1 MDRIRIVALG
11 GQDEFFK
18 ACTVVEINDDIF
30 VVECGLR
37 LPDVTKPGIDYIIPK
52 TDYLVENKHRVRA
65 YILTH
70 GHDSV
75 IGGLPYVYKNVPAPI
90 YCSNITKTFL
100 EMFCKHNRID
110 SSNLDFKIVDTSDD
124 IEVAG
129 HKIQLFSTCMNV
141 AKSFG
146 IAFNTDQGNIV
157 FLANSVFDNNND
169 EGFALDLRKAAKISA
184 TNQTLVLLQDSIYA
198 DRPGYTNPNYKI
210 IPSIQKTMK
219 EAPGRI
225 LIAVEAPD
233 IYNIIAVL
241 NEANRLHRRIII
253 YDEST
258 QDIVD
263 ALLKTGCLKLKDNA
277 FLPMSEVNRTPAPEV
292 LVLIT
297 GFGEKLYH
305 KIALLA
311 SNMHDERILQIE
323 DSDTFIMA
331 THAGNDVE
339 TAATNA
345 LNELYKNDCK
355 IQSFNAKTFLVMHA
369 SEEDLKTA
377 ISIFNPKY
385 YIPIFGSLVK
395 LFTNAKIALGM
406 NIGLNHN
413 SVYVLD
419 NGMIVEFTNGVAKI
433 LPTKLVTGSIFV
445 DGKGVGDIASDVL
458 EERKRFSDD
467 GVIILAATISK
478 SKRDIVL
485 GPDIQTRGL
494 VFVKENDA
502 LLREIDRVFRL
513 NIKQELVKPNYSI
526 SYMEMTIKE
535 QVFKAIRR
543 SILKSPT
550 IVPIITEIE

>member
-1 MDRIRIVALG
+1 MDKIRIVALG

-30 VVECGLR
+30 VVECGLK

-52 TDYLVENKHRVRA
+52 TDYLVENKHRVKA

-75 IGGLPYVYKNVPAPI
+75 IGALPYVYKNVPAPI
-90 YCSNITKTFL
+90 YCSNITKAFL

-110 SSNLDFKIVDTSDD
+110 SSNLDFKVVDTSDD
-124 IEVAG
+124 IIVAG
-129 HKIQLFSTCMNV
+129 HRIQLFSTCMNV

-157 FLANSVFDNNND
+157 FLANSVFDNNKD
-169 EGFALDLRKAAKISA
+169 EGFILDLRKVAKISA

-339 TAATNA
+339 TATTNA

-502 LLREIDRVFRL
+502 LLREIDRVLRL

>member
-1 MDRIRIVALG
+1 MDKIRIVALG

-30 VVECGLR
+30 VVECGLK

-52 TDYLVENKHRVRA
+52 TDYLVENKHRVKA

-75 IGGLPYVYKNVPAPI
+75 IGALPYVYKNVPAPI
-90 YCSNITKTFL
+90 YCSNITKAFL

-110 SSNLDFKIVDTSDD
+110 SSNLDFKVVDTSDD

-129 HKIQLFSTCMNV
+129 HKIQLFSTCTNV

-157 FLANSVFDNNND
+157 FLANCVFDNNKD
-169 EGFALDLRKAAKISA
+169 EGFVLDLRKVAKISA

-355 IQSFNAKTFLVMHA
+355 IQSFNAKTFLVMHG

-395 LFTNAKIALGM
+395 LFSNAKIALGM
-406 NIGLNHN
+406 NVGLNHN

-467 GVIILAATISK
+467 GVIILAATVSK

>member
-1 MDRIRIVALG
+1 MDKIRIVALG

-18 ACTVVEINDDIF
+18 ACTVIEINDDIF
-30 VVECGLR
+30 VVECGLK

-52 TDYLVENKHRVRA
+52 TDYLVDNKDRVKA
-65 YILTH
+65 YFLTY

-100 EMFCKHNRID
+100 KMFCKHNRID
-110 SSNLDFKIVDTSDD
+110 SSNLDFKVVDPNDD
-124 IEVAG
+124 FEIAG

-157 FLANSVFDNNND
+157 FLGNCVFDNNRD
-169 EGFALDLRKAAKISA
+169 EGFSLDLGKVAKIGASN
-184 TNQTLVLLQDSIYA
+184 TTLALLQDSIYA

-210 IPSIQKTMK
+210 LPSIQKTMK
-219 EAPGRI
+219 EAQGRI
-225 LIAVEAPD
+225 IIALEAPD

-241 NEANRLHRRIII
+241 NEANRLRRKIII
-253 YDEST
+253 YDESS

-263 ALLKTGCLKLKDNA
+263 ALIQTKCLLLKENA
-277 FLPMSEVNRTPAPEV
+277 FLEMGEVNRCAPQEI

-297 GFGEKLYH
+297 GFGAKLYH

-311 SNMHDERILQIE
+311 SNMHDDRIFQIE
-323 DSDTFIMA
+323 ASDTFILA
-331 THAGNDVE
+331 THGGNDVE
-339 TAATNA
+339 TESTNA
-345 LNELYKNDCK
+345 LNELYRNDCK

-369 SEEDLKTA
+369 SQEDLKTA
-377 ISIFNPKY
+377 ISVFNPKY

-395 LFTNAKIALGM
+395 LFANAKIALGM
-406 NIGLNHN
+406 NIGLNHSN
-413 SVYVLD
+413 VYVLD
-419 NGMIVEFTNGVAKI
+419 NGMIVEFENGVAKI
-433 LPTKLVTGSIFV
+433 LPNKIITGNVFV
-445 DGKGVGDIASDVL
+445 DGKGIGDIASEVL
-458 EERKRFSDD
+458 EQRRRFSDD

-478 SKRDIVL
+478 SKREIVL

-494 VFVKENDA
+494 VFVKESDS
-502 LLREIDRVFRL
+502 LLREIDRVFKL

-526 SYMEMTIKE
+526 SYMEMTIKD
-535 QVFKAIRR
+535 QIFKTIRR
-543 SILKSPT
+543 SILKSPV
-550 IVPIITEIE
+550 IIPIITEIE